1 VKDTD
6 RIGTCRLDFLRY
18 AVLPGSM
25 SKIGDCAIKPDLAAS
40 KGESAFL
47 PLRGKVRQRASNQPA
62 TESTAKPWRW
72 DDEA

>member
-1 VKDTD
+1 
-6 RIGTCRLDFLRY
+6 
-18 AVLPGSM
+18 M